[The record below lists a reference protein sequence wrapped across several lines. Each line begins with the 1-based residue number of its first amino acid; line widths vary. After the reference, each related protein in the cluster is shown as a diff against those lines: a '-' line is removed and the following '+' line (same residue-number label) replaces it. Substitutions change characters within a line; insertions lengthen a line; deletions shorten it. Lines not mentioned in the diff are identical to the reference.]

1 MSGVLSESD
10 AASALEVAS
19 TTQHRQFNKIVPN
32 KMDPKTSYKIGGFNS
47 TYRFIILY
55 FYSHEKKQG
64 HLKGP
69 FIYN

>member
-1 MSGVLSESD
+1 MSGVLRESD

-19 TTQHRQFNKIVPN
+19 TTQHGQFNNLVPN

-55 FYSHEKKQG
+55 SHEKKQG
-64 HLKGP
+64 
-69 FIYN
+69 N